1 MCYINYIME
10 RVFDIIEQQEV
21 YIMRRFSY
29 TEKWKE
35 LLTPEIVPLLTQI
48 HEFKG
53 EQNLF
58 IEAHED
64 ELDHLLE
71 VARVQSTEASNK
83 IEGIYTSDERLKL
96 IALDKTM
103 PKTRNEFEIAGYRDV
118 LNTIHNSYEHIPVKP
133 SIILQLHRDLYKFSA
148 GDAGG
153 RYKASD
159 NVIREE
165 DSEGNQRIRFVP
177 VEAWQT
183 PEMIEQLCK
192 EFEEA
197 IKDESA
203 DSLLLIPMFVLD
215 FLCIH
220 PFRDGNGRM
229 SRLLTLLLLY
239 RAGYI
244 VGKYIS
250 IEKLIE
256 ISKDTYYEALEVS
269 SKEWHEEANDY
280 EPFVKYM
287 LGVIVNAYKDFSSRV
302 WMLTTSNLS
311 KPERVREVIK
321 ETLGTITKADILKK
335 CPDISQITIQRA
347 LAEMVNQGE
356 IIKIGGGRYTKY
368 TWNWERNK

>member
-1 MCYINYIME
+1 
-10 RVFDIIEQQEV
+10 
-21 YIMRRFSY
+21 MRRINY

-35 LLTPEIVPLLTQI
+35 LLTPEIVLLLTQI

-64 ELDHLLE
+64 ELEHLLE
-71 VARVQSTEASNK
+71 VARIQSTEASNK
-83 IEGIYTSDERLKL
+83 IEGIFTSDERLKL

-153 RYKASD
+153 KYKASD

-192 EFEEA
+192 EFEET

-203 DSLLLIPMFVLD
+203 DPLLLIPMFVLD

-256 ISKDTYYEALEVS
+256 ISKDTYYEALEES
-269 SKEWHEEANDY
+269 SKEWHEESNDY
-280 EPFVKYM
+280 VPFVRYM

-347 LAEMVNQGE
+347 LAEMVNKEE

-368 TWNWERNK
+368 TWNWERDE

>member
-1 MCYINYIME
+1 MREFNYS
-10 RVFDIIEQQEV
+10 Q
-21 YIMRRFSY
+21 
-29 TEKWKE
+29 KWKE
-35 LLTPEIVPLLTQI
+35 LLTPDIVPLLTRI

-58 IEAHED
+58 IEAHSD
-64 ELDHLLE
+64 ELESLLE
-71 VARVQSTEASNK
+71 IARVQSTEASNR

-118 LNTIHNSYEHIPVKP
+118 LNTIHNSYEHIPIKP
-133 SIILQLHRDLYKFSA
+133 SIILQLHRDLYKYSA
-148 GDAGG
+148 GETGG
-153 RYKASD
+153 KFKICD

-165 DSEGNQRIRFVP
+165 DSNGNYNIRFVP
-177 VEAWQT
+177 VAAWET
-183 PEMIEQLCK
+183 PGMIDKLCA

-197 IKDESA
+197 LKDEMA
-203 DSLLLIPMFVLD
+203 DPLLIIPMFILD

-220 PFRDGNGRM
+220 PFMDGNGRM

-244 VGKYIS
+244 VGIYIS

-256 ISKDTYYEALEVS
+256 ISKDTYYESLQSS
-269 SKEWHEEANDY
+269 SKDWHEEDNDY

-302 WMLTTSNLS
+302 WKLSTGTLS
-311 KPERVREVIK
+311 KPDRIRETIK
-321 ETLGTITKADILKK
+321 ETVGVITKSEILKR
-335 CPDISQITIQRA
+335 CPDISQVTIQRA
-347 LAEMVNQGE
+347 LAEMVSNGE

-368 TWNWERNK
+368 TWNWKGEE